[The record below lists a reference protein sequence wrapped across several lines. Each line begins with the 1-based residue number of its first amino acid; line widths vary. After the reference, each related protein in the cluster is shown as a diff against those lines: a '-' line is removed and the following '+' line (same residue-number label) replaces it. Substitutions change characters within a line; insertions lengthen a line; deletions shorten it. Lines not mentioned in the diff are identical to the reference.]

1 MRMSVLLTLPAF
13 LLAACGQDTAPT
25 GSEETEPRQ
34 EPLYVYSAYEDVEY
48 LPALFRE
55 YTDETGIVVVVRHR
69 DDEQNLADMMAKSG
83 SQPADLL
90 LTSSVAAIWQA
101 AEEGLLRPLPGD
113 SKAAAMPEALRDPD
127 GLWVAASLD
136 PIVVLRDGPS
146 EAQVSYQ
153 SLGQSVAPL
162 CVSSASLSANR
173 TLLAWM
179 IAASDARTTE
189 YSVRRWMASLELP
202 PREAYGDVIDAL
214 EGGTC
219 REALLPLS
227 AVPEGRRSQVV
238 APAEVFFDIEG
249 VGIGRHARSPEVAA
263 ALIDW
268 LLSPR
273 VQQKHA
279 EATGRLSVADSDS
292 GSIGGSQLSTRGIAA
307 AGFLYPDAI
316 LLAERAR
323 YR

>member
-1 MRMSVLLTLPAF
+1 MRAPVFVTA
-13 LLAACGQDTAPT
+13 LALSLVGCGQDKAPT
-25 GSEETEPRQ
+25 ATGEDESRQ
-34 EPLYVYSAYEDVEY
+34 EPLYVYSAYDDVEY

-55 YTDETGIVVVVRHR
+55 YTIETGIVVVVRHR

-90 LTSSVAAIWQA
+90 LTSSVSTIWQA
-101 AEEGLLRPLPGD
+101 AEEGLLRPLPVE
-113 SKAAAMPEALRDPD
+113 SAAMATSEAFRDPD

-136 PIVVLRDGPS
+136 PLVVLRDEPS
-146 EAQVSYQ
+146 DAEVSYQ

-162 CVSSASLSANR
+162 CVSSSTLAANR

-179 IAASDARTTE
+179 MAASDARTTE

-202 PREAYGDVIDAL
+202 PREKYADVIAAMDDDA
-214 EGGTC
+214 C
-219 REALLPLS
+219 SEALLPLS
-227 AVPEGRRSQVV
+227 ALPRERRSDAI
-238 APAEVFFDIEG
+238 APDEVFFDIEG
-249 VGIGRHARSPEVAA
+249 VGIGRHARSPDAAA

-268 LLSPR
+268 FLSER

-279 EATGRLSVADSDS
+279 QATGRLPVGNPDALD
-292 GSIGGSQLSTRGIAA
+292 IAGSQLSVRGIAA
-307 AGFLYPDAI
+307 AGFLFPDAI